1 MTKRKD
7 ESPYIQK
14 WVLQPYRWAFLHPA
28 KSIPGTRI
36 GGCFRTLLNC
46 RNDGTPGGVS

>member
-1 MTKRKD
+1 MMKRKD

-28 KSIPGTRI
+28 KRLPGTRI
-36 GGCFRTLLNC
+36 GRVHPFLAPSSVM
-46 RNDGTPGGVS
+46 TPGGAYD